1 MIGPYDLSGSIK
13 KPGKL
18 NDPIVKS
25 LIQKILKA
33 GKKHHITAGIHSVS
47 SNPKDAIKYK
57 KLGFKFLAISLDSI
71 FLIDKA
77 VKTLEEVRKK

>member
-1 MIGPYDLSGSIK
+1 MEKSIDKKINQHYD
-13 KPGKL
+13 
-18 NDPIVKS
+18 
-25 LIQKILKA
+25 
-33 GKKHHITAGIHSVS
+33 
-47 SNPKDAIKYK
+47 KDAIKYK